1 MKAVLKYAIVVA
13 AGLLLAGCG
22 YKVNYSL
29 SGASIPPDAK
39 TFSVAYFPNNAPMV
53 APILSST
60 LTDALRDK
68 FTRQTRLTQV
78 DEGGDFAFEGEI
90 INYDLHHGVGVERR
104 LRPAEPPD
112 DHHQGAFT
120 NALDEKQSWNRT
132 FTAYEDYECH
142 APADRSRGG
151 AHPADRR
158 QAGDGHFPGFGFEL
172 VNLRGNG

>member
-1 MKAVLKYAIVVA
+1 MKAVLKYASVVA

-90 INYDLHHGVGVERR
+90 TGYTSTTASVSSDDYALLNR
-104 LRPAEPPD
+104 LTITVKVR
-112 DHHQGAFT
+112 FT
-120 NALDEKQSWNRT
+120 NALDEKMSFNRT
-132 FTAYEDYECH
+132 FQAYEDYDSTKLLTEVEGELI
-142 APADRSRGG
+142 PQIVDKIVT
-151 AHPADRR
+151 DIF
-158 QAGDGHFPGFGFEL
+158 QAAAS
-172 VNLRGNG
+172 NW

>member
-78 DEGGDFAFEGEI
+78 DREAAI
-90 INYDLHHGVGVERR
+90 SLSKARSPVILRRR
-104 LRPAEPPD
+104 LRFRVRPKRP
-112 DHHQGAFT
+112 
-120 NALDEKQSWNRT
+120 
-132 FTAYEDYECH
+132 C
-142 APADRSRGG
+142 
-151 AHPADRR
+151 
-158 QAGDGHFPGFGFEL
+158 
-172 VNLRGNG
+172 

>member
-90 INYDLHHGVGVERR
+90 INYTSTTASVSSDEVALLNR
-104 LRPAEPPD
+104 LTITIKVR
-112 DHHQGAFT
+112 FT
-120 NALDEKQSWNRT
+120 NALDEKQSWNLSLI
-132 FTAYEDYECH
+132 H
-142 APADRSRGG
+142 I
-151 AHPADRR
+151 
-158 QAGDGHFPGFGFEL
+158 
-172 VNLRGNG
+172 